1 MNREIGRLLKDPI
14 DACED
19 LLLGYGDLLRVDLYI
34 QSLEDKIESM
44 KCCGN
49 CDLEDLG
56 MEGNNEC
63 PLKCTIPCIGKLEG
77 YKYYW
82 IMTTLYKIKE

>member
-34 QSLEDKIESM
+34 QSLEDKIERQEESRLSQF
-44 KCCGN
+44 
-49 CDLEDLG
+49 DLLHRKTE
-56 MEGNNEC
+56 EC
-63 PLKCTIPCIGKLEG
+63 KKLEQEVEQYRYRLG
-77 YKYYW
+77 
-82 IMTTLYKIKE
+82 LRSEVKE